1 MVMQYVKSGLS
12 AGQGVILGN
21 SYETKYFDEYL
32 LTSH

>member
-21 SYETKYFDEYL
+21 SYETVTKQSI
-32 LTSH
+32 LTSIF